1 MIMELQSAPVL
12 ALLGVMLLVAGR
24 KLYWL
29 LSAVVGL
36 VAGLYISAVYFH
48 TTASWQQAVV
58 AVVAGLVGALLAV
71 SLQKVA
77 AVVVGFFAG
86 GYGLVVLAQS
96 IGIQVGTVSLGQ
108 VNSSPL
114 GTVIFIVGGII
125 GTALMAALFDW
136 ALIGI
141 TSWFGATLITR
152 MLDLRSGLSAIVFL
166 ALLCV
171 GIIIQLAAN
180 RMEKR
185 QKAEAEDKAEPEE
198 KA

>member
-1 MIMELQSAPVL
+1 M
-12 ALLGVMLLVAGR
+12 
-24 KLYWL
+24 
-29 LSAVVGL
+29 
-36 VAGLYISAVYFH
+36 
-48 TTASWQQAVV
+48 
-58 AVVAGLVGALLAV
+58 AV

-171 GIIIQLAAN
+171 GIIIQLAAD